1 MKKLLM
7 ILLSVITIMNLA
19 SCSTSNLV
27 TDIPTDKPELKSE
40 SYSELY
46 NYLVENKYIT
56 SDGKGVAIEADRID
70 ATEGYRFSTD
80 KFGSVEIY
88 SYPDDTKSDYF
99 SQAKDKGEVTIYGS
113 TYKAVVSKKG
123 NIVLLYASEVDAKS
137 IEEPNLATIIAN
149 YPEYPSESDSEASDN
164 SSK

>member
-1 MKKLLM
+1 M
-7 ILLSVITIMNLA
+7 ILISVITIMNLA
-19 SCSTSNLV
+19 ACSTNNML
-27 TDIPTDKPELKSE
+27 TEIPADKPELKSE

-46 NYLVENKYIT
+46 DYLVENKYIT
-56 SDGKGVAIEADRID
+56 NNGKGVTIEADRID

-80 KFGSVEIY
+80 KFGNIEIY

-99 SQAKDKGEVTIYGS
+99 AQAKDKGEVTIYGS

-123 NIVLLYASEVDAKS
+123 NIVLLYASEIDAKS
-137 IEEPNLATIIAN
+137 VAEPNLATIIAN
-149 YPEYPSESDSEASDN
+149 YPEFPGDSDSEASDN